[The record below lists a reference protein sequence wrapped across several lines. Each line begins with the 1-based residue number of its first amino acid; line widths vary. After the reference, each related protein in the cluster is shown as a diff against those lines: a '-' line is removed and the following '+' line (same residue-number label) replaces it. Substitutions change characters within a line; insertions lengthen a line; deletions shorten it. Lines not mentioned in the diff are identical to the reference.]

1 MRQYQQNGVCA
12 PHKPLLVMLVLTRLL
27 TTGTSA
33 MTWLEA
39 RRGKQPVDEASSSAV
54 MQKEQAEERGPDV
67 IEEEAPLAPTEPVSI
82 P

>member
-39 RRGKQPVDEASSSAV
+39 RRELAALIVEFGPTSKTSPHQAV
-54 MQKEQAEERGPDV
+54 ANPFTRLRSDGF
-67 IEEEAPLAPTEPVSI
+67 
-82 P
+82 